1 MAAAA
6 AAVWRACAPYTESSR
21 GLQGYF
27 RHFGC
32 PSCLMRYIGA
42 GRFRLQPVLL
52 ALTRRAD
59 NQQDTF
65 RR

>member
-1 MAAAA
+1 
-6 AAVWRACAPYTESSR
+6 
-21 GLQGYF
+21 
-27 RHFGC
+27 
-32 PSCLMRYIGA
+32 MRYIGA